1 MIRTPASSSSSEA
14 PPPPLTVTVFS
25 FSGPQMLA
33 TALRTAPPQ
42 ISPAHCAAC
51 NMPLDGCTVFQLC
64 LAAVCHVMWH
74 VITFGVIVAF
84 TARLAAV
91 CHVMERDYIR
101 CHCRIHRSLACA
113 LSLSSSA
120 SLSLDPAMLASL
132 ALAPGWNKVFL
143 FYYVSLRKALRAVIR
158 MHAGQVKSGLGRGAR
173 DSVGS

>member
-1 MIRTPASSSSSEA
+1 
-14 PPPPLTVTVFS
+14 
-25 FSGPQMLA
+25 MLA

-158 MHAGQVKSGLGRGAR
+158 MHAVQVKSGLGRGAR
-173 DSVGS
+173 ASGSEVPR